1 MPKLGMEEIRKE
13 QVIAATRKCIV
24 EKGVLHL
31 SIKDVAAEAGVS
43 TGVIYYYFENKQD
56 LLLQVL
62 KETFRRSHD
71 RVIESLAP
79 LDSGREKLFKHIEN
93 ISIVPEDNPEFFPLL
108 MNYLAQ
114 ARHNPEFANIIKK
127 FFGNLRSFIRQYL
140 DQGIE
145 GNEIDP
151 HLAEQLPVMILAMGL
166 GMGVMWTIEPDSF
179 EISSV
184 EAAWEKLIDN
194 TF

>member
-127 FFGNLRSFIRQYL
+127 FFGNLRSFIREYL

-151 HLAEQLPVMILAMGL
+151 DLAEQLPVMILAMGL

-179 EISSV
+179 DISSV

>member
-13 QVIAATRKCIV
+13 QVITATRKCIA

-43 TGVIYYYFENKQD
+43 TGVIYYYFKNKQD

-62 KETFRRSHD
+62 KETFRRSHE
-71 RVIESLAP
+71 RVIRSLAP
-79 LDSGREKLFKHIEN
+79 LDSARDKLFKHVEN

-114 ARHNPEFANIIKK
+114 AQNNPEFADIIKK
-127 FFGNLRSFIRQYL
+127 FFGNLRSFIQDYL
-140 DQGIE
+140 DQGIKE
-145 GNEIDP
+145 NEIDP
-151 HLAEQLPVMILAMGL
+151 GLAGQLPVMILGMGL
-166 GMGVMWTIEPDSF
+166 GMGMMWTIDPDSF
-179 EISSV
+179 DIPFV
-184 EAAWEKLIDN
+184 EAAWEKLIDKAL
-194 TF
+194 

>member
-31 SIKDVAAEAGVS
+31 SVKDVAAEAGVS
-43 TGVIYYYFENKQD
+43 TGVIYYYFKNKQD

-62 KETFRRSHD
+62 KETFHRSHE
-71 RVIESLAP
+71 RVILTLAP
-79 LDSGREKLFKHIEN
+79 LESARDKLFKHVEN
-93 ISIVPEDNPEFFPLL
+93 ISIVPYDNPEFFPLL

-114 ARHNPEFANIIKK
+114 ARNSPEFADIIKK
-127 FFGNLRSFIRQYL
+127 FFGNLRSFIREYL
-140 DQGIE
+140 NQGIM
-145 GNEIDP
+145 GNEIDSE
-151 HLAEQLPVMILAMGL
+151 LAEQLPEMILAMGL
-166 GMGVMWTIEPDSF
+166 GMGIMWTIEPDSF
-179 EISSV
+179 DIPSV